1 MLLDYL
7 KTCKAQIFN
16 RGQSAKIFKEVHD
29 TDRAICVIKNSE
41 PYIAI
46 LKHETYIAL
55 LPLFLVCCFCATSF
69 RSGDA
74 SHGTNFTQV

>member
-1 MLLDYL
+1 MLSDYL

-29 TDRAICVIKNSE
+29 TDRAVCVIKNSE

-55 LPLFLVCCFCATSF
+55 MNKIAKYES
-69 RSGDA
+69 REAAEND
-74 SHGTNFTQV
+74 